1 MIIQRGRY
9 INHRMKRIISNE
21 VISQTK
27 IKKKKEIA
35 LISDREEK
43 FIPANID
50 PRRRLSPPFKGDKFI
65 SNFRLDLN
73 LSPKICPVKKKSRK
87 TE

>member
-1 MIIQRGRY
+1 
-9 INHRMKRIISNE
+9 MKRIISNAI
-21 VISQTK
+21 ISQAK
-27 IKKKKEIA
+27 SLKKKKKEIA

>member
-9 INHRMKRIISNE
+9 TNHRKKRIISNE

-27 IKKKKEIA
+27 LKKKKEIA